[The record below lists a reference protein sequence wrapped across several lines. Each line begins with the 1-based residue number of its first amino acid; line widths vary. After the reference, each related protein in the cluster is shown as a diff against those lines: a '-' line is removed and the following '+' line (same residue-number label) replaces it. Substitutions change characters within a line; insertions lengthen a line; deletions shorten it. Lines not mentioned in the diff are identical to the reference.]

1 MTGLGE
7 SIRLKAEE
15 KGKIAG
21 RDEGR
26 LEGELITLMQFV
38 NDGLITLETA
48 AERAGLTVDEFS
60 KQASILLP

>member
-1 MTGLGE
+1 MFD
-7 SIRLKAEE
+7 S
-15 KGKIAG
+15 G

-26 LEGELITLMQFV
+26 LEGELITLMHFV

-60 KQASILLP
+60 KQTSVLLP